1 MHLLVSGSITCIQGM
16 KVVWSTW
23 PSASCPLCGTSGD
36 HPSSRAHWPF
46 QGYENK
52 VGVFKFYCY
61 VFFMFFFIVLDFSR
75 VPGKI
80 QIEWQSRWHKP
91 FPKLCQFPALRST
104 PQSWLKMLLAVPGWL
119 SDLPNA
125 TPGLRRL
132 TSALSALELG
142 PKIDAYWHS

>member
-1 MHLLVSGSITCIQGM
+1 MVPSPASRVWRWCGPPDHQHPVLYVEPQETILPPEPIGHSRGM
-16 KVVWSTW
+16 RIRWGFLNFTVMFS
-23 PSASCPLCGTSGD
+23 LC
-36 HPSSRAHWPF
+36 
-46 QGYENK
+46 
-52 VGVFKFYCY
+52 
-61 VFFMFFFIVLDFSR
+61 FFFIVLDFSR